1 MKFKEDALI
10 LLKNNLEDSDL
21 EATNLSL
28 EGKMKCNFVKKSH
41 LEAFGKIIDVMSKE
55 LKWNDNMVIT
65 VVETKTEIQ
74 DEHTEKLTEEQ

>member
-1 MKFKEDALI
+1 MAANIKFKEDALN

-41 LEAFGKIIDVMSKE
+41 DFWK
-55 LKWNDNMVIT
+55 NHRC
-65 VVETKTEIQ
+65 
-74 DEHTEKLTEEQ
+74 DEQRIKME